1 MIATHFRLLFRSSSN
16 TVYPLIRYEVELN
29 FLLLRRKRCVDSLD
43 IAAHVILRQMRSY
56 EAVGGLYQH
65 GRYEAAAMVVGWV
78 SKEVSRMLMIFG
90 FVSRH
95 FAPFFFPSLDCQTDS
110 VKKNGVY
117 LSLVNPFDRN
127 IARRPDI
134 KCSSANIYHRAT
146 MVTNRRMEENVYQ
159 SSVRRKSMLHC

>member
-65 GRYEAAAMVVGWV
+65 GRYEAAAMVVGSVGVKGSVKDADDIW
-78 SKEVSRMLMIFG
+78 

-95 FAPFFFPSLDCQTDS
+95 FAPFFFPSLDCQTDL
-110 VKKNGVY
+110 VKKNGIY
-117 LSLVNPFDRN
+117 LSVVNPFDRN
-127 IARRPDI
+127 FARRPDI
-134 KCSSANIYHRAT
+134 KSIHPPTSTI
-146 MVTNRRMEENVYQ
+146 EQ
-159 SSVRRKSMLHC
+159 PW